1 MIDELLVRSMA
12 FDAQDLF
19 LAARRLKSCGLQGA
33 DEGVLDEVEGEFIDA
48 RNSLEGTIAS
58 VLMTFGVRADVEL
71 HRISVDGVE

>member
-1 MIDELLVRSMA
+1 MIDEILVRSMT
-12 FDAQDLF
+12 FGAQDLF
-19 LAARRLKSCGLQGA
+19 LAAHRLESCDREGV
-33 DEGVLDEVEGEFIDA
+33 DEGMLDGVESEFIDA